1 MVVSV
6 YSLGGSDAFFCGCHA
21 VDSNAFCN
29 FDKLSAMDI
38 GILHTHTLTVVL
50 YVALFAVKAL
60 LILTGQR
67 NLLTTFNG
75 KTRILHIFLA
85 TALLGTGGYLLSR
98 APEGTSAYNIVK
110 IVFLVLTMGV
120 AFVAVK
126 RFKASFAVLALSGFV
141 YIFLLAKTRDI
152 FLRNEETRLKATLQS
167 FETVS
172 PRPDVAL
179 ARGKTIYEAAC
190 NRCHGADGRAGYR
203 KAFDLQT
210 SRLSDAAVLSTIA
223 AGRNT
228 MPAYSYLS
236 KQELDDLLAYVKSL
250 RK

>member
-1 MVVSV
+1 
-6 YSLGGSDAFFCGCHA
+6 
-21 VDSNAFCN
+21 
-29 FDKLSAMDI
+29 MDI
-38 GILHTHTLTVVL
+38 GILHTHTLVVVL
-50 YVALFAVKAL
+50 YVALFAIKTI

-75 KTRILHIFLA
+75 KTRIVHIFLA
-85 TALLGTGGYLLSR
+85 TALLGTGGYLIGK
-98 APEGTSAYNIVK
+98 APDGMAAYNIAK
-110 IVFLVLTMGV
+110 IVFLVLAMGV

-126 RFKASFAVLALSGFV
+126 RFKAAFAILALSGFA
-141 YIFLLAKTRDI
+141 YIFVLAKSRDL
-152 FLRNEETRLKATLQS
+152 FLRSEETRLKAALQS
-167 FETVS
+167 FEAVS

-210 SRLSDAAVLSTIA
+210 SALADAAVVATVSG
-223 AGRNT
+223 GRNT
-228 MPAYSYLS
+228 MPAYPYLS
-236 KQELDDLLAYVKSL
+236 RPELDDLLAYVKSL